1 MMQNAVLLLQFLI
14 HLATAEQE
22 NTGVPMQCAEYLRC
36 RSDELEKRWRCGD
49 EQLKVI
55 GDVCRLEHHLSSTK
69 TLLKRNDD
77 DITSCITKK
86 TLSTIQSS
94 PDYKER
100 CIFASSTALEMS
112 CAELLTGSQSRCE
125 LLRNCCDETTACE
138 ATQRHTTVATMLA
151 IQRTTIEILLHG
163 CRSEMNSVMAADVNR
178 SDHEMAAKV
187 LETMSVALNLI
198 GVVDDDS
205 DEDQSAIDETIE
217 PTLIPAEP
225 SPANNSANN
234 TSKSATLSNA
244 ISSMLKAEEAH
255 KSRSLGDPIAYRR
268 RAELMRL
275 YPKKRSPLGRKR
287 FELPRRS
294 SPSNRVSGSIHS
306 IDGDA
311 NKALPK
317 VMPSEDPQPNSSERT
332 LSALPETQSL
342 TPTLAPASQDA
353 AVILPRP
360 QTQSPFEKL
369 FHSGTS
375 ARNSKSIPAQ
385 HSAELIIDRSEFP
398 RAAVKLPKLNGR
410 SSPVH
415 SADVVVD
422 RSRLPYRRKLQ
433 LPLPDDEV
441 PPLPP
446 PDPTPDVNVDVL
458 IDRSEQLIPLR
469 HRYPSLIP
477 LPMEPLTSSTISNLR
492 QPLQKDIA
500 PPRPKTTS
508 PPPTLSELPV
518 GDGFKPLQV
527 FTKSSGSTKGMYKKR
542 FENRPMIRRPWSTK
556 SKKLLNG
563 RSWKGTSR
571 PRPKYLYLDR
581 TVGLRQR
588 GVMRPWSMKKSPIRP
603 SSSFRDQSIQ
613 FPNNTEMVTDIAV
626 PIQNRMRSRHRGMA
640 KELTVS
646 PQVTSKPST
655 NAPLRI
661 FTNRKRVEEKSKF
674 RKRPEDAIY
683 EDILNS
689 IQGRLPMRR
698 GSRRLGQ
705 TLQEIYEDVLHSERG
720 ALGAKHGHVDK
731 HFDDFEDITDPQ
743 EHNGRP
749 FTSTSGPAG
758 FLRRQGRGH
767 IASTVVYG
775 GTVTEQPR
783 QRGMNRPTMR
793 KLITGAI
800 RPTVATTRPA
810 SPTTL
815 ATVPTT
821 TVDNPLEG
829 LITMEPM
836 KSSEPVEADFHS
848 FSSSMS
854 FAALQPPPSRA
865 VHQPEFSISMK
876 RREPSVKTLIESTV
890 HLRPTST
897 ATITTTT
904 TASPLEAAPSDEELF
919 RVEVIPFPEKSPI
932 DTPLLV
938 VDKFVGSSSPK
949 IVVFPETTPIPEYT
963 VIGNE
968 VPMRRS
974 RMHSAKT
981 FIVSEP
987 RSAEITSKESMV
999 AENNT
1004 TTEGPS
1010 NLGTSTED
1018 KAPAES
1024 LNVLQLSETTVK
1036 LSYCEVYSLCLDEF
1050 GREERACQAKA
1061 GRLMPGLP
1069 KRRRGACNR
1078 KLVPDYQAVDVETKN
1093 LDEAYG
1099 NCIKSRLGQSITE
1112 VAPGQCAAYSL
1123 PDSLPTESCHSRLH
1137 VLRHH
1142 CTRLSK
1148 CCSYAKTCRDQVD
1161 NSDAARYLRRRKESL
1176 ALASAKCQ
1184 IHSYKAY
1191 RWKRKRLPETSSQ
1204 TVQQ

>member
-518 GDGFKPLQV
+518 GDGFKPLQ
-527 FTKSSGSTKGMYKKR
+527 
-542 FENRPMIRRPWSTK
+542 
-556 SKKLLNG
+556 
-563 RSWKGTSR
+563 
-571 PRPKYLYLDR
+571 PKYLYLDR

-836 KSSEPVEADFHS
+836 KSSEPVE
-848 FSSSMS
+848 
-854 FAALQPPPSRA
+854 
-865 VHQPEFSISMK
+865 
-876 RREPSVKTLIESTV
+876 
-890 HLRPTST
+890 
-897 ATITTTT
+897 
-904 TASPLEAAPSDEELF
+904 
-919 RVEVIPFPEKSPI
+919 
-932 DTPLLV
+932 
-938 VDKFVGSSSPK
+938 
-949 IVVFPETTPIPEYT
+949 VFPETTPIPEYT

-981 FIVSEP
+981 FIVSLLTTFRNSNTFLDLLSEP